1 MKYYSVQ
8 FALYGGLRAVPV
20 QADNKKEAIEK
31 AKKQNGCLPAH
42 FIKCV
47 ECK

>member
-1 MKYYSVQ
+1 MKNYSVQ
-8 FALYGGLRAVPV
+8 FSLYGGLRVIPV
-20 QADNKKEAIEK
+20 QADNEKEAIEK
-31 AKKQNGCLPAH
+31 AKKKNGFLPTR